1 MVKKKSKD
9 FSFKN
14 IFKTTLFF
22 RMSDTIISFIIFI
35 IVLLAVL
42 GYYLR
47 KKELEKEQN
56 QLNSNQILKYLGTT
70 LLVVFG
76 TLSVILLLPVI
87 LNFFTFF
94 MVDYALDEAF
104 E

>member
-1 MVKKKSKD
+1 MAKKKSKD
-9 FSFKN
+9 FSFKD

-22 RMSDTIISFIIFI
+22 RVSDTIISFIIFI
-35 IVLLAVL
+35 IVLLAIF

-47 KKELEKEQN
+47 KKELEKEKN
-56 QLNSNQILKYLGTT
+56 QLNSNKILKYLGTT
-70 LLVVFG
+70 MLVVFG
-76 TLSVILLLPVI
+76 ILSFILLIPVI